1 MLPKDSQSSWP
12 HHNLD
17 IDLGQLAFCE
27 PVNEPEQNERA
38 EQGSDA
44 ASVPLAKGPSSF
56 GLSARIGWQE
66 LHIFLAVLLVHLVL
80 LALLSWQFDG
90 PYLAQDSTKG
100 DKKAISAYMLTQAEF
115 DAMRAK
121 YRPAEATVKLPLT
134 KLVQNESSQD
144 ALNQEAGVTQENQV
158 PSEPSPEKLA
168 PAIRATDSQGKV
180 TQDKL
185 TQDKVTQDKVT
196 QPTVT
201 HANATQTTNAPA
213 TDTSA
218 SNTSESRIVPET
230 KPSDDIQKE
239 SGAFSFEGATGLNLA
254 AEPAADSGAASAV
267 AGDYMVRYRQSRL
280 DELVER
286 AASNATQKKSMSEM
300 DGEMRGLVLPKEN
313 EYEAAIT
320 LDSKLDPNRIV
331 KIGDTC
337 YRVVSVATPI
347 NPHGENLGFPF
358 KCGGDKVKQAIKD
371 SLDKHLSMMGV
382 KVKDKN

>member
-1 MLPKDSQSSWP
+1 MRVLPKDSQSSWT

-17 IDLGQLAFCE
+17 IDLEQLAFCE
-27 PVNEPEQNERA
+27 PVNEPA

-44 ASVPLAKGPSSF
+44 ASVTLAKGPSSSD
-56 GLSARIGWQE
+56 LSARIGWQE
-66 LHIFLAVLLVHLVL
+66 LHIFLAVLLAHLVL
-80 LALLSWQFDG
+80 LALLSWHFDG

-121 YRPAEATVKLPLT
+121 YRPAEATVKPPLT

-168 PAIRATDSQGKV
+168 PAIRATDSQGKA
-180 TQDKL
+180 
-185 TQDKVTQDKVT
+185 TQDKVT

-286 AASNATQKKSMSEM
+286 AANNAIQKKSMSEM

-313 EYEAAIT
+313 EYETAIT

-358 KCGGDKVKQAIKD
+358 KCGGDKVKQAIND

>member
-1 MLPKDSQSSWP
+1 MLPKDSQSSWT

-17 IDLGQLAFCE
+17 IDLEQLAFCE
-27 PVNEPEQNERA
+27 PVNEPEQNART

-44 ASVPLAKGPSSF
+44 ASVTLAKGPSSS

-121 YRPAEATVKLPLT
+121 YRPAEAPVKPSLT
-134 KLVQNESSQD
+134 SGLVQNESSQD

-185 TQDKVTQDKVT
+185 TQDKVT

-286 AASNATQKKSMSEM
+286 AANNAIQKKSMSEM

-313 EYEAAIT
+313 EYETAIT

-358 KCGGDKVKQAIKD
+358 NCGGDKVKQAIKD